1 MNRIIGN
8 IYVLSLTD
16 SNIDKKEGTTICMF
30 FCESSDQLSHDAE
43 PRISWTV
50 CNLCLE
56 VTRVR
61 LSLSANLLEPLVF
74 TCQLLVCF
82 INHVIRFWQRRKIS

>member
-1 MNRIIGN
+1 MNRLIGN

-43 PRISWTV
+43 PRI
-50 CNLCLE
+50 
-56 VTRVR
+56 
-61 LSLSANLLEPLVF
+61 
-74 TCQLLVCF
+74 
-82 INHVIRFWQRRKIS
+82 